1 MCDGHVL
8 GEPLKLAHATACR
21 AGRLFISPSSL
32 AVCTIHFPEWFI
44 LYVSYSSIFPCSV
57 QEQILQYGSSII
69 VRSFIAN
76 ALELALFSSLL
87 RYVAFL
93 AVHRLP
99 ASHTCQTPNSNTVG
113 ICCAVVVL
121 QAHRGCTTAT
131 YTYNTRRTISSWHV
145 VLGFPT
151 GDGAC
156 KLQGSTNSR
165 TREGKLLY
173 RWLQARA

>member
-93 AVHRLP
+93 AVHRRP

-113 ICCAVVVL
+113 ICCCCVAGSQRLHHCDIHL
-121 QAHRGCTTAT
+121 QHQKNDQLLACGPRLLHRGWCLQV
-131 YTYNTRRTISSWHV
+131 TRQHQQQDT
-145 VLGFPT
+145 
-151 GDGAC
+151 
-156 KLQGSTNSR
+156 
-165 TREGKLLY
+165 
-173 RWLQARA
+173 